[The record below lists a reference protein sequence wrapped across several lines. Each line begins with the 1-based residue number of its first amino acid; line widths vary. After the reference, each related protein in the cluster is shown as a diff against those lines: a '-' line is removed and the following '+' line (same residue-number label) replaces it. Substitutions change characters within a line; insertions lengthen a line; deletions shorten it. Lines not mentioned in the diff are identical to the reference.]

1 MKPTQNSIIY
11 PILLPDT
18 GTMENISPRMH
29 SSEWAMWAGIHQE
42 ATLGRLLAA
51 IRREGNLL
59 LP

>member
-1 MKPTQNSIIY
+1 
-11 PILLPDT
+11 
-18 GTMENISPRMH
+18 MENISPRMH